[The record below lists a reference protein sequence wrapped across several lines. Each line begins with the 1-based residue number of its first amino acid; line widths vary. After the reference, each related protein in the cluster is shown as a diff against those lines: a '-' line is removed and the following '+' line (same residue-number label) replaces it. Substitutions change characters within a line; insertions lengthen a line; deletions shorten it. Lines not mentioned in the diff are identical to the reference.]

1 MCTRNTHF
9 VMCVPSLHQRGRRWS
24 YCTTGSYHL
33 RLLDSSK
40 PYLHNRHKGV
50 RVRWLE
56 VVALSAPLRLVVPM
70 DRTPEIDN
78 SKIHSNGAHTMRQHA
93 SCRSLPAIFLRR
105 LILSVAIATR
115 TRDSPLPPFPS
126 PFLLRPLCPRTRVTR
141 KLDKTSLL

>member
-1 MCTRNTHF
+1 MHVHTKHALR
-9 VMCVPSLHQRGRRWS
+9 MRVPSLHQRGRRWS
-24 YCTTGSYHL
+24 YCTIGSYHL
-33 RLLDSSK
+33 HLLLLDSSK

-70 DRTPEIDN
+70 DRTPEVDN

-115 TRDSPLPPFPS
+115 DSPLPPF
-126 PFLLRPLCPRTRVTR
+126 LLLSCCARCALV
-141 KLDKTSLL
+141 LM